1 MLYFKPNLIKIAQKI
16 IYAKEAY
23 DDGKSLAYLEAINQI
38 MEDYKSTGV
47 FILQDVIKLDCAI
60 RNDYPEVDELKRF
73 PSCRKPQQQVA
84 NSVEYPDAINSLVID
99 AFGIMVSV
107 LKKKGIISAVKDAL
121 DI

>member
-1 MLYFKPNLIKIAQKI
+1 MLYFKPNLIKIAQEI

-23 DDGKSLAYLEAINQI
+23 DDGKSLAYLDAINQI

-73 PSCRKPQQQVA
+73 PSRQKPQQQTA
-84 NSVEYPDAINSLVID
+84 NSVEYPDAINNLVID